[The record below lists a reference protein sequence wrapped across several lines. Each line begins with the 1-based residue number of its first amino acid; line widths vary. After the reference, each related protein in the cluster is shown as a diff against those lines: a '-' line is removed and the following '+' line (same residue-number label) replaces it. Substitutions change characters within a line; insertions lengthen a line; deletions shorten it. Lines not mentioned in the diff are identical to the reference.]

1 MKTTVEQP
9 AHPSILPIQSEA
21 TQPEAEKKGCPCC
34 GAANCYIL
42 IALCAGI
49 VTGCFQIPFAVDIA
63 QIVSD
68 TFIRLLKF
76 VSLPIIFFSII
87 STASGM
93 KSVMDIKRVG
103 KRVLGYTMLTTI
115 LAASIALFFFL
126 VLDPVSSYAEPMAG
140 DVPRVAKPI
149 SYWQHL
155 STILPVNIV
164 QPFLENNVMGVL
176 FIAMAL
182 SLAILALPDH
192 NRQTLHSVF
201 SSLYAAFMKI
211 TSVIISAMPIGIWA
225 FITLFFHE
233 MQSGSQFA
241 GILMYLAC
249 VLLANVVQGMVVLPL
264 FLKCKGISPIKLARN
279 MFPALSVAFFS
290 KSSAGTLPVAMQCA
304 EERAGVTPKIARFSL
319 PLCTSINMN
328 GCAAFILITVLFV
341 SMCNQ
346 VTYTYLE
353 MLLWVF
359 LATIAAVGNAGVP
372 MGCYFMAS
380 AFLAAMDVPLNIL
393 GIILPFYTL
402 IDMVETA
409 LNVWSDSCVTKV
421 VSEEMRERDR
431 QDSQNSQDVQGNS
444 EKNAAELTCVS

>member
-1 MKTTVEQP
+1 MEKEPTQTTF
-9 AHPSILPIQSEA
+9 
-21 TQPEAEKKGCPCC
+21 PEIERKGCPCC
-34 GAANCYIL
+34 GNANCYVL
-42 IALCAGI
+42 VALVLGI
-49 VTGCFQIPFAVDIA
+49 VTGLFEIPYVIDAA

-68 TFIRLLKF
+68 TFIRLLKL

-87 STASGM
+87 ATASGM
-93 KSVMDIKRVG
+93 QSVADIKRVG
-103 KRVLGYTMLTTI
+103 KRVLGYTMLTTM
-115 LAASIALFFFL
+115 LAATIALFFFV
-126 VLDPVSSYAEPMAG
+126 VLDPVSSYAPELNDM
-140 DVPRVAKPI
+140 PRVAKPV

-155 STILPVNIV
+155 SSILPGNIL

-176 FIAMAL
+176 FFAMAM
-182 SLAILALPDH
+182 SLAILGLPDQ
-192 NRQTLHSVF
+192 NRQTLHSLF
-201 SSLYAAFMKI
+201 SSLYAAFMKM
-211 TSVIISAMPIGIWA
+211 TSVIISGMPLAIWA

-233 MQSGSQFA
+233 MQSGAQFA
-241 GILMYLAC
+241 GILVYLAC
-249 VLLANVVQGMVVLPL
+249 VLLANLVQGMVVLPL
-264 FLKCKGISPIKLARN
+264 FLKFKGVSPMKLVRG

-290 KSSAGTLPVAMQCA
+290 KSSAGTLPIAMQCA
-304 EERAGVTPKIARFSL
+304 EERAGVSPKIARFSL

-328 GCAAFILITVLFV
+328 GCAAFILTTVLFV
-341 SMCNQ
+341 SMCNG

-421 VSEEMRERDR
+421 VSDEMQEIGMDEIKST
-431 QDSQNSQDVQGNS
+431 QDGALKPASAV
-444 EKNAAELTCVS
+444 

>member
-1 MKTTVEQP
+1 MENTDKTSSS
-9 AHPSILPIQSEA
+9 PSPFESER
-21 TQPEAEKKGCPCC
+21 QKKGCPCC
-34 GAANCYIL
+34 GSANCYIL
-42 IALCAGI
+42 IALGLGI
-49 VTGCFQIPFAVDIA
+49 ITGCFQIPYAIDAA
-63 QIVSD
+63 QVVSD
-68 TFIRLLKF
+68 TFIRLLKL

-87 STASGM
+87 ATASGM
-93 KSVMDIKRVG
+93 QSVADIKRVG
-103 KRVLGYTMLTTI
+103 KRVLSYTLLTTVF
-115 LAASIALFFFL
+115 AALIALFFFL
-126 VLDPVSSYAEPMAG
+126 VLDPVSSYATPAAISEM
-140 DVPRVAKPI
+140 PRVAKPV

-155 STILPVNIV
+155 STILPGNIL

-176 FIAMAL
+176 FIAMAMSL
-182 SLAILALPDH
+182 SILALPDD
-192 NRQTLHSVF
+192 NRRVLHSFF
-201 SSLYAAFMKI
+201 SSLYAAFMKM
-211 TSVIISAMPIGIWA
+211 TSVIISGMPIAIWA

-233 MQSGSQFA
+233 MQSGAQFA

-249 VLLANVVQGMVVLPL
+249 VLLANVVQGVIVLPL
-264 FLKCKGISPIKLARN
+264 FLKFKGVSPTQLVKA

-341 SMCNQ
+341 SMCNG
-346 VTYTYLE
+346 VSYSYLE

-421 VSEEMRERDR
+421 VSKEMQEPI
-431 QDSQNSQDVQGNS
+431 SQ
-444 EKNAAELTCVS
+444 ETIELVPVTTS

>member
-1 MKTTVEQP
+1 MPPHNQP
-9 AHPSILPIQSEA
+9 
-21 TQPEAEKKGCPCC
+21 TQCDVQKKGCPCC
-34 GAANCYIL
+34 GTANCYIL
-42 IALCAGI
+42 VALFLGI
-49 VTGCFQIPFAVDIA
+49 ITGCFQIPYAIDVA
-63 QIVSD
+63 QIISD
-68 TFIRLLKF
+68 TFIRLLKL

-87 STASGM
+87 ATASGM
-93 KSVMDIKRVG
+93 ESVSDIKRVG
-103 KRVLGYTMLTTI
+103 KRVLGYTMLTTL
-115 LAASIALFFFL
+115 LAATIALFFFV
-126 VLDPVSSYAEPMAG
+126 VLDPVSSYTSNLVEM
-140 DVPRVAKPI
+140 PRVAKPV

-155 STILPVNIV
+155 STILPTNIL

-176 FIAMAL
+176 FFAMAL
-182 SLAILALPDH
+182 SLAILALPDD
-192 NRQTLHSVF
+192 NRRTLHSLF
-201 SSLYAAFMKI
+201 SSLYAAFMKM
-211 TSVIISAMPIGIWA
+211 TTVIISGMPIAIWA

-233 MQSGSQFA
+233 MQSGAQFA
-241 GILMYLAC
+241 GILVYLAC
-249 VLLANVVQGMVVLPL
+249 VMLANVVQGVVVLPL
-264 FLKCKGISPIKLARN
+264 FLRWKGVSPVALLKG

-346 VTYTYLE
+346 VVYTPLE

-421 VSEEMRERDR
+421 VSVEMQEVKEGAFEP
-431 QDSQNSQDVQGNS
+431 Q
-444 EKNAAELTCVS
+444 LI